1 MRSPLSVTMHAVG
14 SEHLSDPDVSQ
25 VHLACGRIAGVA
37 QAIAEVHRFG
47 QAEGPHERPWT
58 AEYHREAM
66 EIYGKSLPRS
76 YQRNVGMV
84 FGRCAEV
91 MGELSIPGAMAEDW
105 VIVTEYLREASLAIA
120 HWLST
125 REPDPE
131 SESAS
136 SSDIEPRTPAF
147 VHFDELAKLTT
158 LEGVSRLERA
168 ALAVQSHLYALLP
181 DHLSDLELRLL
192 EMVASGTQVVDI
204 AVELNYSP
212 RSIYR
217 KLVKLWGSLGG
228 HNRTEGLHKAAEK
241 GLID

>member
-1 MRSPLSVTMHAVG
+1 MHAVG
-14 SEHLSDPDVSQ
+14 SERLSDPDVSQ

-76 YQRNVGMV
+76 YQRNIGVV

-120 HWLST
+120 RWLST
-125 REPDPE
+125 REPGPE
-131 SESAS
+131 SEAVS
-136 SSDIEPRTPAF
+136 SPDIEPRTPAF

-158 LEGVSRLERA
+158 LEGVSRLEQA

-217 KLVKLWGSLGG
+217 KLVKLWGSLGA
-228 HNRTEGLHKAAEK
+228 HNRTEGLHKAAEE